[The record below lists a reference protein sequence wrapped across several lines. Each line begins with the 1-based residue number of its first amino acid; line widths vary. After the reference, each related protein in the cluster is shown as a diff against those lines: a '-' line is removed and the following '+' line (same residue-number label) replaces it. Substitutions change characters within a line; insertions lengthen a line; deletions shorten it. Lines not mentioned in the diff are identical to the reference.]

1 MFFSSWQFNHWNEE
15 FSISHKIFS
24 VGAFEPDFVIPLENV
39 TVAQGRDAT
48 FTCVVNNLGGHR
60 VSGDGASTP
69 AKVCIGFQSQMR
81 FDLQHTHKQSESL
94 NYWPTYRL
102 SITVYYFVLYSISF
116 SFHFQAFHTFTSA
129 LLFWVFSILQIMK
142 YKLHHKNKSYRKLFT
157 IHSSVHSYY
166 VTRKRTYL
174 KYLIRVYY

>member
-15 FSISHKIFS
+15 FSISHKISS

-69 AKVCIGFQSQMR
+69 AKVCIGFQSHAFR
-81 FDLQHTHKQSESL
+81 FATHTTKRKKENTRRKARVWFDLL
-94 NYWPTYRL
+94 IGYRL
-102 SITVYYFVLYSISF
+102 SFDYFHLYHFRF
-116 SFHFQAFHTFTSA
+116 SFQSVLTPSQVHYFEYFRFTDNE
-129 LLFWVFSILQIMK
+129 I
-142 YKLHHKNKSYRKLFT
+142 KLHHKNTKKKILNKIQT
-157 IHSSVHSYY
+157 IHSS
-166 VTRKRTYL
+166 L
-174 KYLIRVYY
+174 LLCNP